1 MLTSSIVFLGGSQT
15 FLGVLATIIVMC
27 VLKGDSNFIFKILTL
42 IKEQMAENLKNVSA
56 DVNFDRLHNDSDYKL
71 LRVLLGNKKQLT
83 PQQIEEGVTL
93 LNDVN
98 IWKSSFQIES
108 AKPDLQGID
117 HELTLAPL
125 YTFLF
130 VLVVFFFDEFLRS
143 DVVPF
148 NDFLVS
154 VLTFFTLLS
163 SVYWLGQ
170 WVTYCFDIFHNDG
183 KRTYTLL
190 SDSRYSFFMQQLH
203 NSLLRKSLVRHLLES
218 LWFLIVLL
226 VLWIAGIQGP
236 SANYML
242 TAIGVVTP
250 IAFEGLFHL
259 YPVEIPEIKKD
270 QGYRTTLNH
279 FGRFFLFSL
288 ILSVV
293 YAFLSHISVLDGLL
307 LPYDN
312 LRCLKVFTIGFV
324 ILNGLFIP
332 SFIPYQ
338 TYRYLSD
345 AVLNKPNRIQ
355 KKVNKDI
362 DLRLKK
368 IRQFTIKYKID

>member
-1 MLTSSIVFLGGSQT
+1 MLTGSIVFLGGSQT

-71 LRVLLGNKKQLT
+71 LRILLGNKKQLT

-98 IWKSSFQIES
+98 IWKSSFQVES

-270 QGYRTTLNH
+270 
-279 FGRFFLFSL
+279 
-288 ILSVV
+288 
-293 YAFLSHISVLDGLL
+293 
-307 LPYDN
+307 
-312 LRCLKVFTIGFV
+312 LKAITE
-324 ILNGLFIP
+324 
-332 SFIPYQ
+332 
-338 TYRYLSD
+338 
-345 AVLNKPNRIQ
+345 
-355 KKVNKDI
+355 DI
-362 DLRLKK
+362 KAMMSRMSNAAADSNNEVDDD
-368 IRQFTIKYKID
+368 F